1 MNEEKKDDLL
11 TAFEN
16 PTTDPTPDIAPVMPE
31 SSNTVTPVEPVTPVT
46 PVAPVINTDNMMAPE
61 FQNAQEVTPID
72 VTPVAPVINTDS
84 MMAPEF
90 QNAQEA
96 TPIDVTPV
104 VPVTPVASVEPQ
116 VASVETPVVPT
127 APATDTP
134 DNTAMQNVPENVS
147 VEPAVAVKQ
156 ETSMAEEEPVF
167 LKKNLKFLII
177 IAVLIAAFII
187 LLPTILNL
195 LGGIK

>member
-61 FQNAQEVTPID
+61 FQNAQEVTPRD
-72 VTPVAPVINTDS
+72 VTPVA
-84 MMAPEF
+84 
-90 QNAQEA
+90 
-96 TPIDVTPV
+96 
-104 VPVTPVASVEPQ
+104 PVTPVASVEPQ